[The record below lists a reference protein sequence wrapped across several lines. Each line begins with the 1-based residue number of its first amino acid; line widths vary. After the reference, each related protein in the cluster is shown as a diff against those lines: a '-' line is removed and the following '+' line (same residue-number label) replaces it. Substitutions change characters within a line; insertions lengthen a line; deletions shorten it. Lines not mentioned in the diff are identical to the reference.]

1 MFISSFPWTRA
12 LDGLRPPPDGCA
24 GTQGDAGAGGAGHGD
39 PTQLFWWLVR
49 KSIGVLNI
57 VPLFLIK
64 KNGTI
69 PEQLVLIRLTRKNV
83 KPQQIRSWGNHP
95 INRDPARPN
104 TITIAM
110 WGWIIPPIY
119 GNLGVCL
126 LLLGLAHM
134 VISGLVYCWTC
145 YNWNQQFQQMRPWS
159 SMTDHDLSF
168 GWWSITNFHL
178 WLGMQFVNK
187 ISSNNSQ
194 QTWLKYCIVLT
205 CFSSVQAISNQYSHT
220 YRPPNQHRPCQKD

>member
-1 MFISSFPWTRA
+1 M
-12 LDGLRPPPDGCA
+12 
-24 GTQGDAGAGGAGHGD
+24 
-39 PTQLFWWLVR
+39 
-49 KSIGVLNI
+49 
-57 VPLFLIK
+57 
-64 KNGTI
+64 
-69 PEQLVLIRLTRKNV
+69 LIRLTRKNV
-83 KPQQIRSWGNHP
+83 KPQIRSWGNHP